1 MKIIPNIGKPMR
13 IGYVIVG
20 AALLAVPFATAME
33 GWPRVALPV
42 LGMIAVVVGA
52 VGW

>member
-1 MKIIPNIGKPMR
+1 MRITPNIGRPMR
-13 IGYVIVG
+13 IGYAVVG
-20 AALLAVPFATAME
+20 AVLLSVPFATAME

-42 LGMIAVVVGA
+42 LGVVAVVVGA

>member
-1 MKIIPNIGKPMR
+1 MRIIPNIGKSMR

-20 AALLAVPFATAME
+20 AALLAAPFATAME

-42 LGMIAVVVGA
+42 LGMIAVAVGA

>member
-1 MKIIPNIGKPMR
+1 MRIIPNIGKPMR
-13 IGYVIVG
+13 IGYAIAG
-20 AALLAVPFATAME
+20 AVLLVVPFATTME

-42 LGMIAVVVGA
+42 LGMIALVVGA

>member
-13 IGYVIVG
+13 IGYAVVG
-20 AALLAVPFATAME
+20 VVLLTVPFATE
-33 GWPRVALPV
+33 IDGWPRVVLPV
-42 LGMIAVVVGA
+42 LGVVAVVVGA